1 MKMNLKML
9 INFITKWE
17 IKEKN
22 NLRLL
27 KTLIICCW
35 NTICRK
41 KTSISRRKS
50 WIFWMNKEILEN
62 KRSNNKGRMLSSMK
76 MDSWLSGMI
85 SREEREMKLKSIQSI
100 KRVNKPMVM
109 LTLTLKRKSKVIF
122 LFYFSR
128 HSPSGQ
134 VIRRRLQIKQSRWR
148 CQT

>member
-122 LFYFSR
+122 YFILADTV
-128 HSPSGQ
+128 HQ
-134 VIRRRLQIKQSRWR
+134 VK
-148 CQT
+148 